1 MSMSLVPPGIP
12 SSGISPGGRALQP
25 LTDAPFGGSAL
36 PIISIRDIVEV
47 IFRHMLAIVLI
58 LGLSVFGS
66 VGYVMLVTP
75 SYVSEVKVL
84 VRIGREKLAPLTL
97 GTEPTSNFLFNERVE
112 NTNDQIEILRNPA
125 MMAKVF
131 PTLRDRYLEM
141 AAMTQQK
148 PPPETILQWAKYIF
162 SQAKDMA
169 KDAADWVMAMAK
181 EPLYLLG
188 ISQRPTPEEMLF
200 EQFRAS
206 FWATFIKETN
216 VIVLSFAWSD
226 PHFAAFALNAYVDT
240 YRREHVRVLSD
251 LSGAVA
257 FYDAQ
262 AERTDRE
269 LTRVNQE
276 IDRYLA
282 DERLMDPVSEK
293 QLALALINTLERQQ
307 SDARITEQQT
317 KARLASFQRKYH
329 ETDEWLET
337 PGIAQV
343 TLSGMADL
351 DARHGE
357 LLTRRNAL
365 LTQLRPTAREVKNL
379 DAEIAALRTAK
390 LNGLMNYLTDRLA
403 NEQEEQRVV
412 SAKLDEQRE
421 RLERLNVV
429 TARYST
435 MQDRRDQ
442 LQNQLKSYRKQI
454 EGLGVH
460 QALNE
465 QNFAS
470 IAVLNQATPASRPS
484 VPRKGMIVGLAALF
498 GLLFAVSYV
507 ILREFFDNSFANER
521 DVSQGLGLPVVA
533 TVPDIRTR

>member
-1 MSMSLVPPGIP
+1 MSLSILP
-12 SSGISPGGRALQP
+12 SSGRALQP
-25 LTDAPFGGSAL
+25 AADAPFGGTAL
-36 PIISIRDIVEV
+36 PIISLRDIVEA

-84 VRIGREKLAPLTL
+84 VRIGREKLAPLTI
-97 GTEPTSNFLFNERVE
+97 GTEPSNNFVFNERVE

-125 MMAKVF
+125 MMAKVY
-131 PTLRDRYLEM
+131 PTLKERFLEL
-141 AAMTQQK
+141 AAMARERPT
-148 PPPETILQWAKYIF
+148 PTTILGWAKYIF
-162 SQAKDMA
+162 AEAKRGVM
-169 KDAADWVMAMAK
+169 DAVDWVMAMAK

-188 ISQRPTPEEMLF
+188 ISQRPTEDEVLLERF
-200 EQFRAS
+200 AAS

-216 VIVLSFAWSD
+216 VIVMNFAWSD
-226 PHFAAFALNAYVDT
+226 PEFAAFALNAYVDT
-240 YRREHVRVLSD
+240 YRREHVRILSD

-257 FYDAQ
+257 FYTTQ
-262 AERTDRE
+262 AERTDQE
-269 LTRVNQE
+269 LTNVNRDV
-276 IDRYLA
+276 DRYLA
-282 DERLMDPVSEK
+282 EERLTDPTSEK

-307 SDARITEQQT
+307 SDARIAEQQT
-317 KARLASFQRKYH
+317 KARLAAFQRKYD
-329 ETDEWLET
+329 ESDEWLAT
-337 PGIAQV
+337 PGVAQV
-343 TLSGMADL
+343 TLSGLADL

-365 LTQLRPTAREVKNL
+365 LTQLKPGAREVKNV
-379 DAEIAALRTAK
+379 DAEIAALRSAK
-390 LNGLMNYLTDRLA
+390 LNALMSYLNDRLA

-412 SAKLDEQRE
+412 TAKLDEQRE

-429 TARYST
+429 TAHYVT

-442 LQNQLKSYRKQI
+442 LLNQLKSYRKQI
-454 EGLGVH
+454 EVLGVH

-470 IAVLNQATPASRPS
+470 IAVLNRATPATRPS
-484 VPRKGMIVGLAALF
+484 VPRKGMIVGLSALF
-498 GLLFAVSYV
+498 GALFAISYV

-521 DVSQGLGLPVVA
+521 DVSQGLGLPLVA
-533 TVPDIRTR
+533 TVPDIRAR